1 MALARLARNL
11 LALTLAYSLV
21 LSGLAGPVFGHGLG
35 VPDQFCGA
43 PADPASDPASA
54 PHDCCAALCGSVAAI
69 LPSPAGMD
77 QVEPHGS
84 LIAPAAFAAQN
95 ISESHGWKSAR
106 APPAR

>member
-11 LALTLAYSLV
+11 LALALAYSLV
-21 LSGLAGPVFGHGLG
+21 LSGLAGPAFGHGLG

-43 PADPASDPASA
+43 PVGPPSDPASA
-54 PHDCCAALCGSVAAI
+54 PYDCCPALCGTVAAI

-77 QVEPHGS
+77 QVERYGS
-84 LIAPAAFAAQN
+84 LIALAAFTAQN
-95 ISESHGWKSAR
+95 LSESHGWKSAR